1 MTTTINGSS
10 PSITFSDGSAQTSA
24 TRPFQNRIINGAMV
38 IDQRNA
44 GASVTNGAGTAPYT
58 LDRYSIY
65 GTAASKFTCQQNA
78 GSVTPPTGFSNYMG
92 FTSLSANSPAA
103 TDEYIFN
110 QRIEGFNTA
119 DLNWGTANAKT
130 ITISAWV
137 YSSLT
142 GTFSGALANSAN
154 NRFYPFSYSIPTA
167 NTWTNI
173 SVTIAGDTSGT
184 WVGATNGTG
193 INVKFNLGTG
203 STYLGTA
210 GAWTSSFA
218 NGTTG
223 SVNILGTN
231 GATFYITGVQLEVGS
246 TATSFDY
253 RPYGTELALC
263 QRYYQ
268 KSTST
273 SAYGALSGYAP
284 AVSGTLIYN
293 PIVLPVTMRA
303 SPTSLESAN
312 IQVLDGVT
320 TYTGGSFTIDTSSNN
335 PNYSVVLYT
344 HGSSVFSQ
352 YRTYG
357 YRGNNNTNAYLAFSA
372 EL

>member
-1 MTTTINGSS
+1 M
-10 PSITFSDGSAQTSA
+10 
-24 TRPFQNRIINGAMV
+24 RNRIINGAMV

-44 GASVTNGAGTAPYT
+44 GASVTNSAATAVYT
-58 LDRYSIY
+58 LDRYQIY
-65 GTAASKFTCQQNA
+65 GTSASKFTCQQNA
-78 GSVTPPTGFSNYMG
+78 ASVTPPVGFSNYMG

-110 QRIEGFNTA
+110 QRIEGFNSA
-119 DLNWGTANAKT
+119 DLGWGTANAKT

-154 NRFYPFSYSIPTA
+154 NRFYPFSYSISTA

-210 GAWTSSFA
+210 GAWTASFA
-218 NGTTG
+218 NGATG

-231 GATFYITGVQLEVGS
+231 GATFYITGVQLEVG
-246 TATSFDY
+246 TQATSFEY
-253 RPYGTELALC
+253 RQYQQELALC
-263 QRYYQ
+263 QRYFQ
-268 KSTST
+268 KTYNTETAPATSTGVGTVGSIAFSTSQSAGGFYFKTTMRT
-273 SAYGALSGYAP
+273 SPTVTLYSTIGTSGKWSIPGDVDSGSLSAANIGANGFAYTNGSGLTNGSIAYGHWTA
-284 AVSGTLIYN
+284 T
-293 PIVLPVTMRA
+293 
-303 SPTSLESAN
+303 
-312 IQVLDGVT
+312 
-320 TYTGGSFTIDTSSNN
+320 
-335 PNYSVVLYT
+335 
-344 HGSSVFSQ
+344 
-352 YRTYG
+352 
-357 YRGNNNTNAYLAFSA
+357 A

>member
-1 MTTTINGSS
+1 MVYSGDSIQDTDGGVLRPISS
-10 PSITFSDGSAQTSA
+10 VM
-24 TRPFQNRIINGAMV
+24 RNRIINGAMV

-44 GASVTNGAGTAPYT
+44 GASVTNSAATAVYT
-58 LDRYSIY
+58 LDRYEIY
-65 GTAASKFTCQQNA
+65 GTSASKFTCQQNA
-78 GSVTPPTGFSNYMG
+78 ASVTTPVGFSNYMG

-103 TDEYIFN
+103 TDEYIFS
-110 QRIEGFNTA
+110 QRIEGFNSA
-119 DLNWGTANAKT
+119 DLGWGTANAKT

-210 GAWTSSFA
+210 GAWTASFA
-218 NGTTG
+218 NGATG
-223 SVNILGTN
+223 SVNILGTD
-231 GATFYITGVQLEVGS
+231 GATWYVTGLQLEVG
-246 TATSFDY
+246 TQATSFEY
-253 RPYGTELALC
+253 RQYQQELALC

-268 KSTST
+268 TSGYRIVTGGNYGDYSFTNMRSAPTVAELSRAGAVGGSLKINSYTNNTHNLTINTFASTSGVIVC
-273 SAYGALSGYAP
+273 SLS
-284 AVSGTLIYN
+284 S
-293 PIVLPVTMRA
+293 
-303 SPTSLESAN
+303 
-312 IQVLDGVT
+312 
-320 TYTGGSFTIDTSSNN
+320 
-335 PNYSVVLYT
+335 
-344 HGSSVFSQ
+344 
-352 YRTYG
+352 
-357 YRGNNNTNAYLAFSA
+357 